1 MDSTSLTGKKYMNKE
16 ELLEYVLKLCP
27 EVEQLGLY
35 AIVIG
40 KGRRY

>member
-1 MDSTSLTGKKYMNKE
+1 MNKE
-16 ELLEYVLKLCP
+16 EMLEYVLKLCP

-35 AIVIG
+35 VIVIG